1 MNQRVRS
8 CGKVFS
14 LVNTQFLFSAQA
26 SASHPQDKTPTLPHP
41 TSPLLSLLP
50 SLHSTL
56 CSFLFPFS
64 NLHLPPPT
72 VSPPVPSHSSLS
84 NIHTVYF
91 DFFFLLNVTVSI
103 LVTGSPHSSSSM
115 VFCLKNDY
123 SYDSSCSYTACS
135 EIDICRYCFY
145 NSVARWQVY

>member
-1 MNQRVRS
+1 MW
-8 CGKVFS
+8 K
-14 LVNTQFLFSAQA
+14 
-26 SASHPQDKTPTLPHP
+26 
-41 TSPLLSLLP
+41 SLLP
-50 SLHSTL
+50 GEYPVPLLRSSFCLASPGQNPHPSPPHLSSPLPPSLSSLHPL
-56 CSFLFPFS
+56 LFPFPFS
-64 NLHLPPPT
+64 NLRFPPT

>member
-1 MNQRVRS
+1 MW
-8 CGKVFS
+8 K
-14 LVNTQFLFSAQA
+14 
-26 SASHPQDKTPTLPHP
+26 
-41 TSPLLSLLP
+41 SLLP
-50 SLHSTL
+50 GEYPVPLLRSSFCLASPGQNPHPSPPHLSSPLPPSLSSLHPL
-56 CSFLFPFS
+56 LFPFPFLQPPS
-64 NLHLPPPT
+64 PPPT